1 MWSIGCTLFE
11 LYTGKILFT
20 GRNNNGMLRA
30 IMECRGK
37 FPHKL
42 LRRGTLTYDYFDD
55 LLNFQAQET
64 DKVTGR
70 TVVKMI
76 DVKAKPIR
84 DLRSRLVPKDK
95 KINELERRELDLFV
109 DLLDK
114 CLDVRPDKR
123 ITPIDALKHP
133 FISRAKQ

>member
-1 MWSIGCTLFE
+1 MTMLSTCGSIGCTLFE

-42 LRRGTLTYDYFDD
+42 LRRGTIAHEYFDD
-55 LLNFQAQET
+55 LLQFQTQEY

-70 TVVKMI
+70 SVTKMMEI
-76 DVKAKPIR
+76 KAKPLR
-84 DLRSRLVPKDK
+84 DLRSRLLPRGKRMDDQ
-95 KINELERRELDLFV
+95 ER
-109 DLLDK
+109 K
-114 CLDVRPDKR
+114 G
-123 ITPIDALKHP
+123 
-133 FISRAKQ
+133 SRNCWWICWTSVWI